1 MRNFTRFFWILIL
14 TVLSCS
20 TDSDSESEPEAQ
32 ILNPLASSLLAPAN
46 NETCLDGTSIN
57 DTQSSVDFSWSNA
70 QNALSYEIIIT
81 NLLTQAKE
89 TFTSNVNQTSITL
102 IKAEPYSWKVKSIGG
117 VGSTPSESEQWKF
130 YLAGDGIVNY
140 APFPAE
146 LIFPR
151 SGKNVTPGVNNLITL
166 SWTTSDVD
174 GDLLKFEVYLDD
186 NDASTL
192 IESIDYVED
201 NTSVEIEV
209 QNNTKY
215 YWKIISI
222 DANGNQS
229 NSGVYAFRT
238 N

>member
-1 MRNFTRFFWILIL
+1 MK
-14 TVLSCS
+14 
-20 TDSDSESEPEAQ
+20 
-32 ILNPLASSLLAPAN
+32 SSLLN
-46 NETCLDGTSIN
+46 FNEIDEEHISCTLAYGHFTTIH
-57 DTQSSVDFSWSNA
+57 A
-70 QNALSYEIIIT
+70 GHIRYLKHAKALGNKLII
-81 NLLTQAKE
+81 A
-89 TFTSNVNQTSITL
+89 
-102 IKAEPYSWKVKSIGG
+102 
-117 VGSTPSESEQWKF
+117 
-130 YLAGDGIVNY
+130 LAGDEIVNY

-201 NTSVEIEV
+201 NTSIEIEV

-222 DANGNQS
+222 DLNGNQS

>member
-1 MRNFTRFFWILIL
+1 MLIF
-14 TVLSCS
+14 LSCS
-20 TDSDSESEPEAQ
+20 TDSESESESEPE
-32 ILNPLASSLLAPAN
+32 ILNPLAPSLLFPEN
-46 NETCLDGTSIN
+46 NEACLDGTSIN
-57 DTQSSVDFSWSNA
+57 DTQSSVDFSWTNA
-70 QNALSYEIIIT
+70 QNAFSYEIIIT
-81 NLLTQAKE
+81 NLLTQTQE
-89 TFTSNVNQTSITL
+89 TFTSNVNQTKITL
-102 IKAEPYSWKVKSIGG
+102 IKAEPYSWKVKSVGG
-117 VGSTPSESEQWKF
+117 VGSTSSESEQWKF
-130 YLAGDGIVNY
+130 YLAGDAIVNY

-186 NDASTL
+186 SDASTL
-192 IESIDYVED
+192 IESIDYNAE
-201 NTSVEIEV
+201 NTSLEIEV

-215 YWKIISI
+215 YWKIVSI

>member
-1 MRNFTRFFWILIL
+1 ML
-14 TVLSCS
+14 
-20 TDSDSESEPEAQ
+20 
-32 ILNPLASSLLAPAN
+32 
-46 NETCLDGTSIN
+46 
-57 DTQSSVDFSWSNA
+57 
-70 QNALSYEIIIT
+70 
-81 NLLTQAKE
+81 
-89 TFTSNVNQTSITL
+89 
-102 IKAEPYSWKVKSIGG
+102 KS
-117 VGSTPSESEQWKF
+117 
-130 YLAGDGIVNY
+130 
-140 APFPAE
+140 
-146 LIFPR
+146 
-151 SGKNVTPGVNNLITL
+151 KNVTPRVNNLITL

-201 NTSVEIEV
+201 NTSIEIEV

>member
-1 MRNFTRFFWILIL
+1 MLIF
-14 TVLSCS
+14 LSCS
-20 TDSDSESEPEAQ
+20 TDSESEPEPE
-32 ILNPLASSLLAPAN
+32 ILNPMAQSLLFPEN
-46 NETCLDGTSIN
+46 NEACLDGTSIN
-57 DTQSSVDFSWSNA
+57 DTQSSVDFSWTNA
-70 QNALSYEIIIT
+70 QNAFSYEIIIT
-81 NLLTQAKE
+81 NLLTQTKE
-89 TFTSNVNQTSITL
+89 TFTSNVNQTKITL
-102 IKAEPYSWKVKSIGG
+102 VKAEPYSWKVKSIGG
-117 VGSTPSESEQWKF
+117 VGSTPSESAAWKF

-186 NDASTL
+186 SDAATL

-201 NTSVEIEV
+201 NTSIEIEV

-229 NSGVYAFRT
+229 KSGVYAFRT

>member
-1 MRNFTRFFWILIL
+1 MKKEKIFFGILISIFF
-14 TVLSCS
+14 SCS
-20 TDSDSESEPEAQ
+20 TDSESEPESEPE
-32 ILNPLASSLLAPAN
+32 ILNPLVASLLFPEN

-57 DTQSSVDFSWSNA
+57 DTQSSVDFSWTNA
-70 QNALSYEIIIT
+70 QNAFSYEIIIT
-81 NLLTQAKE
+81 NLLTQTQE
-89 TFTSNVNQTSITL
+89 TFTSNVNQTTITL

-130 YLAGDGIVNY
+130 YLAGDAIVNY

-192 IESIDYVED
+192 IESIDYNAE
-201 NTSVEIEV
+201 NTSLEIEV

-215 YWKIISI
+215 YWKIVSI

>member
-1 MRNFTRFFWILIL
+1 ME
-14 TVLSCS
+14 VLFSRRWNSKLRTISCR
-20 TDSDSESEPEAQ
+20 
-32 ILNPLASSLLAPAN
+32 
-46 NETCLDGTSIN
+46 IN
-57 DTQSSVDFSWSNA
+57 
-70 QNALSYEIIIT
+70 
-81 NLLTQAKE
+81 
-89 TFTSNVNQTSITL
+89 
-102 IKAEPYSWKVKSIGG
+102 
-117 VGSTPSESEQWKF
+117 
-130 YLAGDGIVNY
+130 
-140 APFPAE
+140 
-146 LIFPR
+146 FPR

-174 GDLLKFEVYLDD
+174 GDLLKFDVYLDD

-201 NTSVEIEV
+201 NTSIEIEV